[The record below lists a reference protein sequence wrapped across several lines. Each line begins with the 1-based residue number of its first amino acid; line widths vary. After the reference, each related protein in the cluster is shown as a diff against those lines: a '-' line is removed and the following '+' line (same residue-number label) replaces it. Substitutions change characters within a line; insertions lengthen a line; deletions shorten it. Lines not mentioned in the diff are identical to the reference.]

1 MMKLEV
7 VVPTSLSE
15 ITLEQYQ
22 SFIRLQGDDEF
33 LAKKAVEIFCGVS
46 FQDLPLVRFKDIYN
60 IVQHIHTML
69 QEKPSLTPTFKIGDT
84 KYGFIPNL
92 EDITYGEFVD
102 LDQFLADPKQLHQAM
117 VVDLDQFLADP
128 KQLHQAM
135 AVLYRPIVEKVGSR
149 YNIEPYEVSEAAAD
163 TMKQAPM
170 DIVTGAV
177 VFFYRLG
184 KELLTYMQTSLGE
197 GQKRMSTLP
206 KHNSENDGDG
216 TQHSIALLKA
226 MLDDLTKY
234 QDSPFTNVLHSSP
247 LKRASRRQKT
257 TYSKAK

>member
-46 FQDLPLVRFKDIYN
+46 FQDLPLVRFNDIYN

-117 VVDLDQFLADP
+117 
-128 KQLHQAM
+128 
-135 AVLYRPIVEKVGSR
+135 AVLYRPIVEKIGSR